1 LVSLLSKPAVTPS
14 VGRDEW
20 YSVVRESGDDLDIAP
35 LSVADSRSVAR
46 WVAVVG
52 IMNTERKPISLTAA
66 DWAWRT
72 AFQTVLSADAP
83 S

>member
-1 LVSLLSKPAVTPS
+1 VS
-14 VGRDEW
+14 
-20 YSVVRESGDDLDIAP
+20 SGNVATILIIAP

-66 DWAWRT
+66 NWGAWRT
-72 AFQTVLSADAP
+72 DFQTVLFTDAP